1 MKINIRKSAF
11 ETNSSSMHSLAII
24 GADRMS
30 QSSFHTTNI
39 DGNDKILVQSD
50 EYGWSGD
57 DLTTPLEKLSYIVTL
72 IQYKD
77 SANEIADSKYFQ
89 WLSDMVKDYT
99 GYGLAYAPYIKG
111 NKYNADGYV
120 DHDSTDTLDSEW
132 STNEEAFKSNMKD
145 IVFNDK
151 YFIVI
156 DNDNH

>member
-1 MKINIRKSAF
+1 MRINIRKSVF

-24 GADRMS
+24 GADRIN
-30 QSSFHTTNI
+30 QLNFHTTNI
-39 DGNDKILVQSD
+39 DGVEKILVQSG

-57 DLTTPLEKLSYIVTL
+57 DLTIPLEKLRYITTM

-77 SANEIADSKYFQ
+77 SSNKIADSKYFK
-89 WLSDMVKDYT
+89 WLSEMVKDYM
-99 GYGLAYAPYIKG
+99 GCGLKYIPYLEGDKW
-111 NKYNADGYV
+111 NADGYI
-120 DHDSTDTLDSEW
+120 DHQSDDTLDDYW
-132 STNEEAFKSNMKD
+132 STNEEEFKSNMKD